1 MTRPRQTLGGRLPL
15 ADPTTLTGAQRE
27 LFNAMQAKQVPWAN
41 RAGFQVATADGR
53 LIGPY
58 NSFLV
63 HPEVA
68 AKILEFSSA
77 EKNHT
82 TLSQRVHEVVIIAV
96 GAVWGADY
104 ELYAHCTLARNA
116 GLSERAVSTLANGG
130 IPDDLSEHE
139 KLAACVA
146 RELSARHRVDDE
158 LYREAEKAFGTTGLF
173 DIAALTGQYHTVCTA
188 LTLFEVPA
196 PN

>member
-1 MTRPRQTLGGRLPL
+1 MTKADQTLGGRLPL
-15 ADPTTLTGAQRE
+15 ADPTTLTSAQRE
-27 LFNAMQAKQVPWAN
+27 LFDAMQAKQVPWADK
-41 RAGFQVATADGR
+41 AGFQATTADGR

-58 NSFLV
+58 NSFLL

-77 EKNHT
+77 EKTHT

-116 GLSERAVSTLANGG
+116 GLSEHAVTALANGG

-139 KLAACVA
+139 KIAARIV
-146 RELSARHRVDDE
+146 RELSARHRVDDK
-158 LYREAEKAFGTTGLF
+158 LYSEAEKAFGTTGLF
-173 DIAALTGQYHTVCTA
+173 DVAALIGQYQTVCTA
-188 LTLFEVPA
+188 LNLFEVPA

>member
-1 MTRPRQTLGGRLPL
+1 MTKPSQTLGGRLPL
-15 ADPTTLTGAQRE
+15 ANPARLTGAQRD
-27 LFNAMQAKQVPWAN
+27 LFEALKATWEPLSNK
-41 RAGFQVATADGR
+41 AGVQMTTADGR

-58 NSFLV
+58 NTFLL

-68 AKILEFSSA
+68 AKFSEFQAA
-77 EKNHT
+77 EATYT
-82 TLSQRVHEVVIIAV
+82 TLSPRVREVVIVAV

-104 ELYAHCTLARNA
+104 ELYAHTTLARNA
-116 GLSERAVSTLANGG
+116 GLSEHAVTTLANGG

-139 KLAACVA
+139 KIAANLT
-146 RELSARHRVDDE
+146 RQLSTRHRVDDE

-173 DIAALTGQYHTVCTA
+173 DIAALIGQYHTVCAA
-188 LTLFEVPA
+188 LNLFEVPA

>member
-1 MTRPRQTLGGRLPL
+1 MTKADQILGGRLPL

-27 LFNAMQAKQVPWAN
+27 LFNAMQAKQVPWADK
-41 RAGFQVATADGR
+41 AGFQATTADGR

-58 NSFLV
+58 NSFLL

-77 EKNHT
+77 EKTHT

-104 ELYAHCTLARNA
+104 ELYAHSTLARNA
-116 GLSERAVSTLANGG
+116 GLSEHTVTTLANGG

-139 KLAACVA
+139 KIAARLA
-146 RELSARHRVDDE
+146 RELSTRHRVDDE

-173 DIAALTGQYHTVCTA
+173 DIAALIGQYHTVCTA

>member
-1 MTRPRQTLGGRLPL
+1 MTTPSQALGGRLPL
-15 ADPTTLTGAQRE
+15 ADPTTLTSAQRE
-27 LFNAMQAKQVPWAN
+27 LFQAVKATQVPWAN
-41 RAGFQVATADGR
+41 DAGFKATTADGR

-58 NSFLV
+58 NAFLL
-63 HPEVA
+63 HPEMA
-68 AKILEFSSA
+68 AKILEFSAADKS
-77 EKNHT
+77 HS
-82 TLSQRVHEVVIIAV
+82 TLSKRVHEIVIIAV

-116 GLSERAVSTLANGG
+116 GLSEDAVTTLANGG

-139 KLAACVA
+139 KIAARLA
-146 RELSARHRVDDE
+146 RQLSTHHRVDDE
-158 LYREAEKAFGTTGLF
+158 MYREAEQAFGTTGLF
-173 DIAALTGQYHTVCTA
+173 DIAALMGLYHTVCTL

>member
-1 MTRPRQTLGGRLPL
+1 MGVQV
-15 ADPTTLTGAQRE
+15 TTE
-27 LFNAMQAKQVPWAN
+27 
-41 RAGFQVATADGR
+41 DGR
-53 LIGPY
+53 LIGPF
-58 NSFLV
+58 NSFLL

-68 AKILEFSSA
+68 AKLGEFQAA
-77 EKNHT
+77 EATHT
-82 TLSQRVHEVVIIAV
+82 TLPQRVREVVIIAV

-173 DIAALTGQYHTVCTA
+173 DIAALMGLYHTVCMT

-196 PN
+196 PNDPACVGPHSCWLRGCHDDA